1 MVETLTK
8 EIYMIEDKDIPL
20 EDKGVVEEQWNARD
34 VDNGDDGWHGESLDD
49 NECIEEAVVVVEDTR
64 DMNFTSR
71 HKVFLSILEKNYG
84 MITATLKECKVHDQT
99 WARWRKRVKGFSE
112 AYEAILER
120 VLDKAEIKL
129 CQKVDSGD
137 MKAISYLLDNKGKRR
152 GYGVKDMV
160 VTSKT
165 DVPMDYSKLTVDEL
179 STLQDLMTKAKQE

>member
-1 MVETLTK
+1 
-8 EIYMIEDKDIPL
+8 MIEDKNIPL
-20 EDKGVVEEQWNARD
+20 EDKGVMEEQWKTID
-34 VDNGDDGWHGESLDD
+34 VDEGWHGESLDD
-49 NECIEEAVVVVEDTR
+49 NECSEEETTNLQQDTR

-120 VLDKAEIKL
+120 VLDKAEIRL
-129 CQKVDSGD
+129 CQKVESGD

-179 STLQDLMTKAKQE
+179 SVLQDLMTKSKLE

>member
-1 MVETLTK
+1 
-8 EIYMIEDKDIPL
+8 MIEDNDIPW
-20 EDKGVVEEQWNARD
+20 EDNGIVEEQCGDKGIVEDKWNDREIKED
-34 VDNGDDGWHGESLDD
+34 YNGESLDD
-49 NECIEEAVVVVEDTR
+49 SVEYEDDTIEIIDDPR
-64 DMNFTSR
+64 DMKFTSR
-71 HKVFLSILEKNYG
+71 HRVFLKILEKNYG

-120 VLDKAEIKL
+120 VLDKTEIKL

-160 VTSKT
+160 LTSRS

-179 STLQDLMTKAKQE
+179 SALQGLMAKASQS